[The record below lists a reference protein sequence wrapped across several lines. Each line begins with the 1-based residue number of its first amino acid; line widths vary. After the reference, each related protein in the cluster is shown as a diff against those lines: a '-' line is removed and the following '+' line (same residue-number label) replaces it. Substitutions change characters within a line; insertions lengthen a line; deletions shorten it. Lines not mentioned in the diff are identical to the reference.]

1 MRARFVITRTRLS
14 RRFESMVR
22 PRFEVILAARL
33 RVLLLVACAAFA
45 FGLSAPFGLA
55 PGDACAAAPAGG
67 AAKPAAP
74 AAAKATKPAVSAKA
88 ALTAKAVPD
97 SLPRLEAA
105 VKRDSTNA
113 KALYRLGI
121 AYLDRD
127 RATEAARMFQK
138 AVISKP
144 DYVEAWVNLGAAED
158 AEGHGGMAR
167 THYRQAL
174 VLRPDDEIAM
184 CRLASSF
191 YAVGI
196 RDSAMGVL
204 REQIKKNPK
213 SHCAYFTL
221 GVAFADAGMFRDAI
235 QAWQQVV
242 ANAPTSPEAESAG
255 ESIKLLQEYLG
266 PQEAISPASAQPGIP
281 LGAGGPGLVIP
292 GGGMHDTGMTE
303 DQKKA
308 AEKLTKKANSEDM
321 KEAHGTKD
329 QKKSGDK

>member
-1 MRARFVITRTRLS
+1 MVHLRPVPVSAAIARVAS
-14 RRFESMVR
+14 
-22 PRFEVILAARL
+22 
-33 RVLLLVACAAFA
+33 LVACAVVALAFSGWA
-45 FGLSAPFGLA
+45 RQAIGAPDDHSGHDH
-55 PGDACAAAPAGG
+55 GHDHSHDAPA
-67 AAKPAAP
+67 AKPATTTVKPAAP
-74 AAAKATKPAVSAKA
+74 AKKVAATK
-88 ALTAKAVPD
+88 ALPD

-127 RATEAARMFQK
+127 NPGGAAQNFRKATK
-138 AVISKP
+138 YKP

-158 AEGHGGMAR
+158 ANGHGGMAR
-167 THYRQAL
+167 DSYRKAL
-174 VLRPDDEIAM
+174 SLRPDDEIAT

-196 RDSAMGVL
+196 RDSAMEIL
-204 REQIKKNPK
+204 RTQITKNPK

-235 QAWQQVV
+235 KSWQQVV
-242 ANAPTSPEAESAG
+242 VNAPGSPEAESAS

-266 PQEAISPASAQPGIP
+266 PQEVLAPTLATPGVP
-281 LGAGGPGLVIP
+281 LGSGGPSTTLP
-292 GGGMHDTGMTE
+292 GGGMHDAGMTK

-308 AEKLTKKANSEDM
+308 SEKMTKKANSGEM

-329 QKKSGDK
+329 EDKNKK

>member
-1 MRARFVITRTRLS
+1 
-14 RRFESMVR
+14 MVR

-55 PGDACAAAPAGG
+55 PGDAGAAAPAGG

-74 AAAKATKPAVSAKA
+74 AATKATKA

-174 VLRPDDEIAM
+174 ILRPDDEIAM

-196 RDSAMGVL
+196 RDSAMEVL
-204 REQIKKNPK
+204 RTQIKNNPK

-266 PQEAISPASAQPGIP
+266 PQEAIAPSSAQPGIP

-292 GGGMHDTGMTE
+292 GGGMQNTGASE

>member
-1 MRARFVITRTRLS
+1 
-14 RRFESMVR
+14 MVR

-55 PGDACAAAPAGG
+55 PGDAGAAAPAGG

-74 AAAKATKPAVSAKA
+74 AATKATKA

-174 VLRPDDEIAM
+174 ILRPDDEIAM

-196 RDSAMGVL
+196 RDSAMEVL
-204 REQIKKNPK
+204 RTQIKKNPK

-266 PQEAISPASAQPGIP
+266 PQEAIAPSSAQPGIP

-292 GGGMHDTGMTE
+292 GGGMQNTGASE